1 MSAFVFQI
9 STLLVDLQVAI
20 KHPSA
25 CSELS
30 TCKAVLLAGEC
41 ATRCQSD
48 WHSSC
53 PDTPTEIHHAVS
65 PAVNYFKGCDFV
77 SGRLTKKH
85 LMKMPTGSYLV
96 STLATDDGER
106 VFGEFV
112 ATSTPERDE
121 QWGRI
126 VSVNADRYP
135 CCVYKAKDVYDA
147 FRLHFG

>member
-1 MSAFVFQI
+1 MSHLNIQI
-9 STLLVDLQVAI
+9 SISSVDFQVTI
-20 KHPSA
+20 KHQSNCA
-25 CSELS
+25 ELA
-30 TCKAVLLAGEC
+30 TCKDVRLAGEC

-53 PDTPTEIHHAVS
+53 PDTPTEIHYAVS
-65 PAVNYFKGCDFV
+65 PAVNYFKSRDCV

-96 STLATDDGER
+96 STLATDDGGR
-106 VFGEFV
+106 VFEEFV
-112 ATSTPERDE
+112 ATSTLERE
-121 QWGRI
+121 QQWKRI
-126 VSVNADRYP
+126 VSVYADRYS